1 MLLRP
6 RFRVDAR
13 ENDDERVGRGS
24 EDVFFFFFFFFFF
37 FVGEDFRRAHQRGVA
52 GMVDVRGGVF
62 TRGGGGR
69 RRRNYDSLVDFD
81 AFAVQ
86 ATHEAVREPEHGSVL
101 TERDEGTNS
110 RHRGQFLLA
119 EVRVESAVPD
129 GLV

>member
-1 MLLRP
+1 
-6 RFRVDAR
+6 
-13 ENDDERVGRGS
+13 
-24 EDVFFFFFFFFFF
+24 
-37 FVGEDFRRAHQRGVA
+37 
-52 GMVDVRGGVF
+52 MVDVRGGVF
-62 TRGGGGR
+62 TRGGGGGGG
-69 RRRNYDSLVDFD
+69 RRRNYDSLVFD